1 MRVREAA
8 IADLEA
14 LSGLRARLWPA
25 APLAKHREE
34 TRAILEGTFRT
45 TQPQSMLVAEADS
58 GLIGFAEVGLRSHAD
73 GCDPSR
79 PCGYLEGWYVEPE
92 HRRRGVGRAL
102 VAAAEAW
109 CREQGCVEMASDT
122 WLDSAVSQR
131 AHAALGFEVVDRCVN
146 YRKTIASP
154 VGPRE
159 GPTHYGAELARIH
172 HRHFGAT
179 AEAAA
184 RELLGRLGTAG
195 LTRGTVVDLAAGSGI
210 LARRVTEAGFSAWG
224 VDLSEEMLRIARA
237 EAPAA
242 TFVRGSL
249 WSAEL
254 PPCVA
259 VAAVG
264 EVFCYAADP
273 AASLAALETRLR
285 AVHGALAP
293 GGLLLFDIAGPGRSG
308 PGGVRR
314 TFRALDGAYLGLEE
328 REVEGREATRDISLF
343 LPRGELF
350 AKVEETHVLRLYTPE
365 AVEARLDRAGFSWE
379 RLPGY
384 DGLDV
389 RPGWHAFAAVK
400 R

>member
-1 MRVREAA
+1 MP
-8 IADLEA
+8 
-14 LSGLRARLWPA
+14 LSV
-25 APLAKHREE
+25 
-34 TRAILEGTFRT
+34 
-45 TQPQSMLVAEADS
+45 LVAEAD
-58 GLIGFAEVGLRSHAD
+58 GRLIGFAEVSLRSHAD
-73 GCDPSR
+73 GCDPSY

-102 VAAAEAW
+102 VTAAEAW
-109 CREQGCVEMASDT
+109 CREQGCGEMASDT
-122 WLDSAVSQR
+122 WLDSMASQL
-131 AHAALGFEVVDRCVN
+131 AHSALGFEVVDRCVH

-154 VGPRE
+154 SGPGD
-159 GPTHYGAELARIH
+159 GPAHYGAELARIH

-184 RELLGRLGTAG
+184 RELLARLARTG

-210 LARRVTEAGFSAWG
+210 LARRVTEAGFEAWG
-224 VDLSEEMLRIARA
+224 LDLSQDMLAIARA

-249 WSAEL
+249 WSADL

-264 EVFCYAADP
+264 EAFCYAADP
-273 AASLAALETRLR
+273 AASLSALDTRL
-285 AVHGALAP
+285 AAIHGALTR
-293 GGLLLFDIAGPGRSG
+293 GGLLLFDVAGPGRSG
-308 PGGVRR
+308 PGGGRR

-328 REVEGREATRDISLF
+328 REEEGREATRDIALF
-343 LPRGELF
+343 VPRGQLF
-350 AKVEETHVLRLYTPE
+350 AKVEETHVLRLYAPE
-365 AVEARLDRAGFSWE
+365 AVEAALGRVGFAWE

-384 DGLDV
+384 DGFDV
-389 RPGWHAFAAVK
+389 GPGWHAFAATK

>member
-14 LSGLRARLWPA
+14 LSELRARLWPNA
-25 APLAKHREE
+25 SLAEHRDEA
-34 TRAILEGTFRT
+34 RAILDGSFRT
-45 TQPQSMLVAEADS
+45 TLPLSALVAEAD
-58 GLIGFAEVGLRSHAD
+58 GRLIGFVEVGLRSIAD

-79 PCGYLEGWYVEPE
+79 PCGYLEGWYVAPE

-122 WLDSAVSQR
+122 WLDAATSQR
-131 AHAALGFEVVDRCVN
+131 AHAALGFEVVDLSVN
-146 YRKTIASP
+146 FRKTIASP
-154 VGPRE
+154 TGPRE
-159 GPTHYGAELARIH
+159 GPAYYGAELARVH

-184 RELLGRLGTAG
+184 RELLARLARAG

-210 LARRVTEAGFSAWG
+210 LARRVTEAGFEAWG
-224 VDLSEEMLRIARA
+224 VDLSEDMLRIARA

-249 WSAEL
+249 WSADL

-264 EVFCYAADP
+264 EALCYAADP
-273 AASLAALETRLR
+273 AASLSALETRLAAIR
-285 AVHGALAP
+285 GALAS
-293 GGLLLFDIAGPGRSG
+293 GGLLLFDVAGPGRSG

-314 TFRALDGAYLGLEE
+314 TFRAFDGAYLGLEE
-328 REVEGREATRDISLF
+328 REDEGRQVSRDIRLF
-343 LPRGELF
+343 LPRGRLF
-350 AKVEETHVLRLYTPE
+350 AKVEETHVLRLYAPE
-365 AVEARLDRAGFSWE
+365 AIEAALGRAGYAGQ

-384 DGLDV
+384 DGFDV
-389 RPGWHAFAAVK
+389 GPGWHAFAAVK